1 MSKRRYTQV
10 QGLLP
15 EVKRLKGEGKTYR
28 EIAEELGLANRDTV
42 INLLQRERMKEEK
55 IKRGIFPKAKGRPQK
70 GSPEAELERLRM
82 ENQLL
87 RDFLQLTERK

>member
-55 IKRGIFPKAKGRPQK
+55 IKRGIFC
-70 GSPEAELERLRM
+70 
-82 ENQLL
+82 N
-87 RDFLQLTERK
+87 

>member
-10 QGLLP
+10 ASLLP
-15 EVKRLKGEGKTYR
+15 EVKRLRESGKTQQ
-28 EIAEELGLANRDTV
+28 EIAEELGLANKKV
-42 INLLQRERMKEEK
+42 VVNLLQRERMKEEK
-55 IKRGIFPKAKGRPQK
+55 RKQGIFPKRKGRPAK
-70 GSPEAELERLRM
+70 ESLEAELERLRM

>member
-15 EVKRLKGEGKTYR
+15 EVKRLKEKGKTHR
-28 EIAEELGLANRDTV
+28 EIAEELGLANRDVV
-42 INLLQRERMKEEK
+42 INLLQRERMREEK
-55 IKRGIFPKAKGRPQK
+55 IKRGILPRPKGRPQK
-70 GSPEAELERLRM
+70 ESPEAELVRLRM